1 MATETRGRSVPS
13 LLALVGRAL
22 LLAPEAVPLAA
33 LLCIYLAWR
42 APLAALLATL
52 LVIAFMVR
60 AAALHAARALIERGR
75 ADEAGALLRLA
86 RLLYPWSP
94 DALAL
99 EGVAALTR
107 GDAALAEARL
117 RRALALLPGQPT
129 FHAALSGALLEL
141 GRPVEAAWAAEA
153 ALDLDPRCAVA
164 HLHLAEAARARGA
177 PGHVVEERLRAGLA
191 AAPGPAAEAVLRC
204 VLAGHLLAERRIAEA
219 TLTLHGAEALLPRC
233 PPPSQ
238 AALRF
243 HLGQILSA
251 QGEVERA
258 QEYLESVEALDPHG
272 RYTAAAWRVA
282 QL

>member
-1 MATETRGRSVPS
+1 MANETRGRGMPG
-13 LLALVGRAL
+13 LLSLVGRAL

-33 LLCIYLAWR
+33 LLCVFLAWR
-42 APLAALLATL
+42 APLAALLAAL
-52 LVIAFMVR
+52 LVITFMVR
-60 AAALHAARALIERGR
+60 AAALHAAHALIERGQ
-75 ADEAGALLRLA
+75 DQEAGALLRLA
-86 RLLYPWSP
+86 LVLYPWSP

-99 EGVAALTR
+99 AGVAALTH
-107 GDAALAEARL
+107 GDAALAEERL
-117 RRALALLPGQPT
+117 RQALALLPGQPA
-129 FHAALSGALLEL
+129 FHAALSGALLDL
-141 GRPVEAAWAAEA
+141 GRPLEAARAAEV

-164 HLHLAEAARARGA
+164 HLHLAEAERARGA
-177 PGHVVEERLRAGLA
+177 PGHVIEARLRAGLD

-204 VLAGHLLAERRIAEA
+204 VLAGHLLAERRVAEA

-251 QGEVERA
+251 QGQVERA
-258 QEYLESVEALDPHG
+258 QEYLESVEALDPQG
-272 RYTAAAWRVA
+272 RYAAAAWRVA